1 MRKLV
6 FLLVSIVFISAL
18 FAFPYNYQ
26 TAKSADYK
34 NVWEKLKNVEVSE
47 PATYTGTI
55 KEVYIVVNPGFSKSK
70 IILET
75 DEGSDVEIFVGP
87 MWRFF
92 EFKPGEKVELEV
104 VKINFSKDSSFYLA
118 YKLTSDGITVEIPYK
133 QMIKERIA
141 NLKRLKFQNNVVP
154 RFQRR
159 PEQSFGSMM
168 PHYGSPYEN
177 GYPPMSRPRNRWK

>member
-26 TAKSADYK
+26 TAKPMDYK
-34 NVWEKLKNVEVSE
+34 NVWDKLRNVEVSE

-55 KEVYIVVNPGFSKSK
+55 KEVYIIANPGFSKSK

-104 VKINFSKDSSFYLA
+104 VKVNFSKDSSFYLA
-118 YKLTSDGITVEIPYK
+118 YKLRSEGITLEIPYK
-133 QMIKERIA
+133 QMIKERIE

-154 RFQRR
+154 GFQRR
-159 PEQSFGSMM
+159 PFRPMM
-168 PHYGSPYEN
+168 PHYGSPYGN
-177 GYPPMSRPRNRWK
+177 GYPPINRPQNGWK